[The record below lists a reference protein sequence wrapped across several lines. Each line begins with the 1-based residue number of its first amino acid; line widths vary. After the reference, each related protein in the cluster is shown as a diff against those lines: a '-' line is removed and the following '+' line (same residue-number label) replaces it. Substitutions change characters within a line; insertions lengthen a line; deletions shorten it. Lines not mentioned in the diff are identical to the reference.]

1 MLNPN
6 DFKIF
11 TKHTVDGETYLILYT
26 RIEVGS
32 LMHDPMYLFGESY
45 FICKSGPNKF
55 RGFKVR
61 APRNDLKIAITH
73 SDYKNIEDFFEDRL
87 MSVSESLYVEE
98 INRRYQETK
107 SEIYFKAQNQS
118 WKENKILDISILIS
132 DKEYQ
137 EQFKRLQKNT
147 KSEKLKL
154 LIDSVSGSLWN
165 LDEIG

>member
-1 MLNPN
+1 
-6 DFKIF
+6 
-11 TKHTVDGETYLILYT
+11 
-26 RIEVGS
+26 
-32 LMHDPMYLFGESY
+32 
-45 FICKSGPNKF
+45 
-55 RGFKVR
+55 
-61 APRNDLKIAITH
+61 
-73 SDYKNIEDFFEDRL
+73 